1 MALYT
6 IHTMGIQ
13 AYCSDLI
20 VDPTDSEIIHFLSV
34 CGYQVT
40 VKGIIANLLE
50 RYCGACIEIDG
61 AEHDLACS
69 DMGYKVLIKKL
80 PSGLAH
86 ALLIPKP
93 AIPGHKDDKNKNQFS
108 IITRDKREIPI
119 LFFRHLDEKTEIPI
133 DPSWV
138 RWLWKTFQRE
148 KWLFKLKTLVGDF
161 KGYLFDYHQARL
173 HELISEAIRGK
184 APEIVKCMTWKG
196 DNDGNS
202 DSTERLS
209 S

>member
-13 AYCSDLI
+13 AHCSDLI
-20 VDPTDSEIIHFLSV
+20 VDPTDSEIIHFLSI

-50 RYCGACIEIDG
+50 SCGASIEIDG
-61 AEHDLACS
+61 AKHDIACS
-69 DMGYKVLIKKL
+69 DIGYKVLIKKL

-93 AIPGHKDDKNKNQFS
+93 ALPGYKDDKNKNQFF
-108 IITRDKREIPI
+108 IITQDRKEIPI
-119 LFFRHLDEKTEIPI
+119 LFFRHLDEKTEVPM

-138 RWLWKTFQRE
+138 RWLWKTFQKE

-161 KGYLFDYHQARL
+161 KGYQFDFHPARL
-173 HELISEAIRGK
+173 HELISEAIREK

-196 DNDGNS
+196 DNDGSN

-209 S
+209 A